1 MPCKITCAISAI
13 FIIATIFMM
22 ASTRNNNI
30 IKKYESQ
37 LSKELKTKYENI
49 VQDRLQNYYIGY
61 TLGFILALIILF
73 YNSQYRKIP
82 ASPLSVVCTVVAVSF
97 LVNYFYYILAPKKD
111 WMLNHIKTPE
121 ETKAWLEM
129 YRGMQYYYHGG
140 LALGLVA
147 VGTFAFA
154 FCK

>member
-1 MPCKITCAISAI
+1 MPCKVTCAISAV

-22 ASTRNNNI
+22 ASTSQNDI
-30 IKKYESQ
+30 IQKYESQ
-37 LSKELKTKYENI
+37 LSNELKSTYQSI

-61 TLGFILALIILF
+61 ALGFVLAIVILF
-73 YNSQYRKIP
+73 YNYQFRKIP
-82 ASPLSVVCTVVAVSF
+82 ASSLSVVCTVVAVSF

-111 WMLNHIKTPE
+111 WMLNHLKTPE

>member
-1 MPCKITCAISAI
+1 
-13 FIIATIFMM
+13 MM
-22 ASTRNNNI
+22 ASTSQNDI

-37 LSKELKTKYENI
+37 LSKELKTTYQSI
-49 VQDRLQNYYIGY
+49 VQERLQNYYIGY
-61 TLGFILALIILF
+61 TLGFVLAIVILF
-73 YNSQYRKIP
+73 YNYQFRKIP
-82 ASPLSVVCTVVAVSF
+82 ASSLSVVCTVVAVSF

-111 WMLNHIKTPE
+111 WMLNHLKTPE